1 MTYRHKSSDDYCD
14 LKDQTVCKAD
24 CDNCTALSDCLMS
37 DKTLHILRGKDG
49 NLMSNQESYEIS
61 IGTE

>member
-1 MTYRHKSSDDYCD
+1 MTYRHKSPDDYCD

-49 NLMSNQESYEIS
+49 EIVLLS
-61 IGTE
+61 PKYAVD